1 MKQQWEERF
10 AEKEYVYG
18 KIPNLFLKSFIDKHK
33 PGKILFPAEG
43 EGRNA
48 VYAASKKW
56 EVIAFDQSKNAQ
68 NKAMKLASESNVTYE
83 YLIKDILDAD
93 FAPSSF
99 DYVALIYCHLP
110 TIIREDFYKRAITWL
125 KPNGYIVLEGFSKKH
140 FPSTS
145 MGPKDIDLL
154 FDIPT
159 LEKNFHLF
167 NFIVLR
173 EEETFLDEGK
183 LHQGKAEVVRMIA
196 RKQ

>member
-18 KIPNLFLKSFIDKHK
+18 KIPNFFLKSFIDKHK

-48 VYAASKKW
+48 VYAAIKGW
-56 EVIAFDQSKNAQ
+56 DVTAFDHSENAR
-68 NKAMKLASESNVTYE
+68 NKAMNLASENKVSYNYI
-83 YLIKDILDAD
+83 IKDIIDAE
-93 FAPSSF
+93 FPAETF

-110 TIIREDFYKRAITWL
+110 TIIRDDFYEKVIKWI

-140 FPSTS
+140 FPSKT

-154 FDIPT
+154 FDIPS
-159 LEKNFHLF
+159 LENIFHKF

-173 EEETFLDEGK
+173 DEETLLEEGR
-183 LHQGKAEVVRMIA
+183 LHLGKAEVIRMVA
-196 RKQ
+196 RKH